1 MSSPAFGDLV
11 EHPFG
16 ARTNGVE
23 LLGQRQTVRR
33 SSVEPGANLS
43 RQRGDANHEELVEI
57 ARGDRQELDALQQWV
72 TARACVVEHAL
83 VEREPAQFTIDVQV
97 RIGEI
102 RKNRS
107 DQVLVS
113 SHGPSSL
120 SPPEVAPA
128 CPQRYTTVK
137 AGR

>member
-11 EHPFG
+11 EHPLG

-33 SSVEPGANLS
+33 SGVEPGANLP

-57 ARGDRQELDALQQWV
+57 VRGDRQELDALQQRV
-72 TARACVVEHAL
+72 TARASMVEHAL
-83 VEREPAQFTIDVQV
+83 VEREPAQFTVDVQV

-102 RKNRS
+102 RKNRGNE
-107 DQVLVS
+107 VLVW
-113 SHGPSSL
+113 SHGASSL
-120 SPPEVAPA
+120 SPPEVALP
-128 CPQRYTTVK
+128 CRWRYTS
-137 AGR
+137 